1 MTYHRHT
8 ATQSDAIRR
17 LEAVDAMLA
26 AVCSDARAVR
36 EQQRRQPPP
45 SERETLETVAV
56 SDAHL
61 MATLGRHRP

>member
-8 ATQSDAIRR
+8 ATHADAIRR
-17 LEAVDAMLA
+17 LDAVDAMLA
-26 AVCSDARAVR
+26 DVCADARDVR
-36 EQQRRQPPP
+36 EKQRRLPDP

-61 MATLGRHRP
+61 MATLGRVP